1 MVTGIKSSTEKP
13 VLHVGPEVKERA
25 QGAIAR
31 LLTAMRGDP
40 RAYIFFYNIV
50 GPNKGSLMHRMGIR
64 ALEYCALML
73 VAGLTEF
80 QKVPNEERYRLTS
93 KRAPWETFIGKHM
106 LNDFV
111 EWTTYRMDYEESV
124 GGELTK
130 KQTPPIGFVR
140 LGHAGKNPPKY
151 KSGIHLN
158 RNMQP
163 GDQIRDNDI
172 SPPRLNISSAF
183 EDFYEEIASV
193 VGHGYGALDF
203 SVTADV
209 LEQGKYLM
217 TDADREALDAAA
229 AAVAE
234 LSDDD
239 ESDGESYGS
248 DDMSEEADGDDG
260 SFADVSDEEGARQLK
275 EAPPPRPY
283 PVLRAGVSPMENP
296 IDPENKAALMSL
308 YGECHASLATI
319 QGGKKSRTTE
329 ATLTNGKSGK
339 FVHVLPANYDDG
351 EEKGERRFLRSSKD
365 ARLISSLLSA
375 IGGEGNEAA
384 AARSLTVAVGREQKN
399 SVRDATKTLGI
410 NAGII
415 EPMTREETASLK
427 VDANLSNG
435 QMRIVKR
442 KVEDHIS
449 KNSGGKKI
457 ELFAKERDIMEM
469 EGTAT
474 DPIFLAPY
482 LKNHGDPK
490 KKTEAIRSWYKKV
503 DETVKQFLV
512 DLFSDEDRDQEK
524 RARDLERVAVVIAGD
539 HGQGAFLVDLSVKLY
554 FKYDIVESHEIPVG
568 NIECKKDDFD
578 TLHNTILPQQVARRS
593 LRYQA
598 SASRS
603 KVFAI

>member
-13 VLHVGPEVKERA
+13 VLDVGPEVKERA

-31 LLTAMRGDP
+31 LLAAMRGDP

-50 GPNKGSLMHRMGIR
+50 GPNKGSLLHRMGIR

-73 VAGLTEF
+73 VAGLMEF

-93 KRAPWETFIGKHM
+93 KRAPWENFIGKYM
-106 LNDFV
+106 LSDFV

-151 KSGIHLN
+151 KSDRNLN
-158 RNMQP
+158 RDMQP

-172 SPPRLNISSAF
+172 FPPRLNISSAF

-203 SVTADV
+203 SVTADM

-239 ESDGESYGS
+239 DDESDDESFGS
-248 DDMSEEADGDDG
+248 KDASDGDDD

-275 EAPPPRPY
+275 KAPTPRPC

-296 IDPENKAALMSL
+296 IDPENKAVLMSL

-351 EEKGERRFLRSSKD
+351 EEKGERRFLRSSITVNKRAHLAKLPKVKKHSD
-365 ARLISSLLSA
+365 KNREIKKRASA
-375 IGGEGNEAA
+375 KADEA
-384 AARSLTVAVGREQKN
+384 
-399 SVRDATKTLGI
+399 
-410 NAGII
+410 
-415 EPMTREETASLK
+415 
-427 VDANLSNG
+427 
-435 QMRIVKR
+435 
-442 KVEDHIS
+442 
-449 KNSGGKKI
+449 
-457 ELFAKERDIMEM
+457 
-469 EGTAT
+469 
-474 DPIFLAPY
+474 
-482 LKNHGDPK
+482 
-490 KKTEAIRSWYKKV
+490 
-503 DETVKQFLV
+503 V
-512 DLFSDEDRDQEK
+512 DLKRTKRED
-524 RARDLERVAVVIAGD
+524 
-539 HGQGAFLVDLSVKLY
+539 
-554 FKYDIVESHEIPVG
+554 
-568 NIECKKDDFD
+568 
-578 TLHNTILPQQVARRS
+578 
-593 LRYQA
+593 
-598 SASRS
+598 
-603 KVFAI
+603 AINN